1 MVSATDI
8 LKSGRWQLEPGEIVL
23 GEKTNNFSGEAIL
36 DRKDRDIKEER
47 TMFSKKFDNK
57 NGTFSKEIF
66 LSPIHYL
73 DTNNRWQ
80 DIDTTIVRSKD
91 KDYDYMNITNLFE
104 TYFSLDPFGERRN
117 VKYKVGDAWME
128 FRSLSSLV
136 SNEDYTAYTELKDR
150 FREQRTKSF
159 LGLFNY
165 YRPSNDERTSV
176 LKDRENTLR
185 YPKVLEEG
193 SEEIYIDYSISTLKL
208 LEEIILTEYQDVSTF
223 SQNVV
228 LHNVYAREE
237 GDTIAFY
244 NKTTDKK
251 LWYLASPVMY
261 EYFERWDV
269 DTHNPSRF
277 ENYGLKY
284 ETRCLN
290 ESCSNLII
298 SKTLTEEGLS
308 WLKSEDRKY
317 PVIIDLTADYDFTDT
332 ADNWA
337 YEKGG
342 AIPTNQLNYD
352 LVASTTDYTAISSSN
367 DSRWSSALATST
379 GDYDSQIFRFTMD
392 EVISEIASIEFQ
404 WEGYG
409 STPGT
414 TTTNLNVWKS
424 ASSSWELID
433 SIDFD
438 STSDLVASGT
448 ISSDISSYIDA
459 STTISVMTSSEKTTF
474 DDGESCTADLECT
487 SGYCYRDIDSDDYAA
502 ASGDKVCKALVPLG
516 SDCNDGNAAIHPGA
530 TEICDATDM
539 DCDGQEYTDDSVAVT
554 TTDGCDQDGSC
565 SGAKKTCQE
574 GGTYGACDILP
585 IDSWISTARNGS
597 FDNNCDGVATKY
609 LTDLD
614 TLGCY
619 NYGTNPM
626 YCSRNVCEQLSTNP
640 GGWSGTI
647 AECGVTADW
656 SACISNYDICP
667 QSLDKL
673 CQGKYYYSRQQSCK

>member
-1 MVSATDI
+1 MSLLLSKHSKIITAISLVCIFFGFGLMVSATDI

-80 DIDTTIVRSKD
+80 DIDTTIVRSND

-136 SNEDYTAYTELKDR
+136 SGEDYTAYTELKDK

-165 YRPSNDERTSV
+165 YRPSSDERTSV
-176 LKDRENTLR
+176 IKDRENTLR

-244 NKTTDKK
+244 NKTTDKL

-290 ESCSNLII
+290 KSCSNLII

-308 WLKSEDRKY
+308 WLKDPNRKY
-317 PVIIDLTADYDFTDT
+317 PVIVDLTANYDFTDT

-342 AIPTNQLNYD
+342 ALPTNQLNYD
-352 LVASTTDYTAISSSN
+352 LVASTTDYTALSSSN
-367 DSRWSSALATST
+367 DSRWSSSLATST

-459 STTISVMTSSEKTTF
+459 STTISVMASSEKTTF

-487 SGYCYRDIDSDDYAA
+487 SGYCYIDADSDGYGITTGSTICQASASLGTDCYDSNANAKPGQTTYYSTNRGDGSYDYNC
-502 ASGDKVCKALVPLG
+502 SGGEDKSSSLCY
-516 SDCNDGNAAIHPGA
+516 GA
-530 TEICDATDM
+530 TSC
-539 DCDGQEYTDDSVAVT
+539 
-554 TTDGCDQDGSC
+554 SC
-565 SGAKKTCQE
+565 SGDTYWRASNCLGGSYRDSCSASNNQWASCGTGWTLDWADDMYTWYYDKSLGSCGNKHATTYDFCDTTSKTC
-574 GGTYGACDILP
+574 
-585 IDSWISTARNGS
+585 
-597 FDNNCDGVATKY
+597 
-609 LTDLD
+609 
-614 TLGCY
+614 
-619 NYGTNPM
+619 
-626 YCSRNVCEQLSTNP
+626 VC
-640 GGWSGTI
+640 
-647 AECGVTADW
+647 
-656 SACISNYDICP
+656 
-667 QSLDKL
+667 
-673 CQGKYYYSRQQSCK
+673 R